1 MGYYII
7 APENGCS
14 DKVNP
19 AEWAQIW
26 QYGTDEDNTPK
37 WLQDGV
43 APQCPIGGLSR
54 GNRAFIPDD
63 EPQGFVESHLI
74 KNFEWIF
81 KKLTKNEKGYVLPR
95 K

>member
-1 MGYYII
+1 MKLQTSGVLGTSYAFAKL
-7 APENGCS
+7 AP
-14 DKVNP
+14 K
-19 AEWAQIW
+19 
-26 QYGTDEDNTPK
+26 
-37 WLQDGV
+37 
-43 APQCPIGGLSR
+43 R

-81 KKLTKNEKGYVLPR
+81 SKLKKGQPGYVTPR

>member
-1 MGYYII
+1 MKLQTSGVLGTSYAI
-7 APENGCS
+7 A
-14 DKVNP
+14 KL
-19 AEWAQIW
+19 A
-26 QYGTDEDNTPK
+26 PK
-37 WLQDGV
+37 RELG
-43 APQCPIGGLSR
+43 

-81 KKLTKNEKGYVLPR
+81 EKLTKNEKGYVLPR

>member
-1 MGYYII
+1 MKLQTSGVLGISYAFAKL
-7 APENGCS
+7 AP
-14 DKVNP
+14 K
-19 AEWAQIW
+19 
-26 QYGTDEDNTPK
+26 
-37 WLQDGV
+37 
-43 APQCPIGGLSR
+43 R

-81 KKLTKNEKGYVLPR
+81 SKRKKGQPGYVTPR

>member
-1 MGYYII
+1 MKVGLEWQDPIGKKL
-7 APENGCS
+7 EN
-14 DKVNP
+14 N
-19 AEWAQIW
+19 
-26 QYGTDEDNTPK
+26 NTLK

-43 APQCPIGGLSR
+43 APQCPIGEIG
-54 GNRAFIPDD
+54 GNRAYIPDE

-81 KKLTKNEKGYVLPR
+81 SKRKKGQSGYVTPR

>member
-1 MGYYII
+1 MKLQTSGVLGTSYAFAKL
-7 APENGCS
+7 APKRELG
-14 DKVNP
+14 
-19 AEWAQIW
+19 
-26 QYGTDEDNTPK
+26 
-37 WLQDGV
+37 
-43 APQCPIGGLSR
+43 

>member
-1 MGYYII
+1 MKLQTSGVLGTSYAFAKL
-7 APENGCS
+7 AP
-14 DKVNP
+14 K
-19 AEWAQIW
+19 
-26 QYGTDEDNTPK
+26 
-37 WLQDGV
+37 
-43 APQCPIGGLSR
+43 R
-54 GNRAFIPDD
+54 GNRAFIADD

>member
-1 MGYYII
+1 MKLQTSGVLGTSYAFAKL
-7 APENGCS
+7 AP
-14 DKVNP
+14 K
-19 AEWAQIW
+19 
-26 QYGTDEDNTPK
+26 
-37 WLQDGV
+37 
-43 APQCPIGGLSR
+43 R